1 MSAASDARRMNGNP
15 DNRRRIVIGAAAVVG
30 LAGLLFGGWAWWQAR
45 SQVSTDDAYVEGA
58 VTVISSK
65 VSGSISELLVKDNQ
79 AVKAGELLLRVD
91 PRDYRAKRDQAAAA
105 VKVAEAALLALR
117 SELPMTR
124 GVTVAQG
131 DEARGALEGARA
143 AEAASQ
149 SAVEEA
155 QAQLEAKRAAASA
168 AEADVA
174 GARATAVQAVR
185 EKARQRKLVEQ
196 GLVAQRDYDQAEAAE
211 GTARASLEAFERRRI
226 QVERE
231 AQQVEAALAS
241 RRLGVQQARQRV
253 AELRGSLAR
262 AESQRHQVPM
272 KEAEVAR
279 AEAALAQAQGDLAYA
294 ELQLQYTDVRAPV
307 DGVVAKRTVELGQV
321 AQMGQPLLA
330 IVPLHDVWV
339 IANFKETQLARIRP
353 GMKAEVHVDTFSDR
367 TFQGTV
373 DSLAA
378 GTGARFSLLPPENAT
393 GNWVK
398 VVQRL
403 PVKIRLDPGQFSNP
417 HTLRAGMS
425 AVVTVKLR

>member
-1 MSAASDARRMNGNP
+1 MR
-15 DNRRRIVIGAAAVVG
+15 
-30 LAGLLFGGWAWWQAR
+30 
-45 SQVSTDDAYVEGA
+45 
-58 VTVISSK
+58 
-65 VSGSISELLVKDNQ
+65 VKDNQ

-117 SELPMTR
+117 SELPMTH

-131 DEARGALEGARA
+131 DEARGALEGARVG
-143 AEAASQ
+143 EAASQ
-149 SAVEEA
+149 SAVEET

-211 GTARASLEAFERRRI
+211 GTARASLEAFERRKI

-241 RRLGVQQARQRV
+241 RGLGVQQARQRV
-253 AELRGSLAR
+253 VELRGTLAR

-279 AEAALAQAQGDLAYA
+279 AGAVLAQAQADLAYA
-294 ELQLQYTDVRAPV
+294 ELQLQYTEVRAPV
-307 DGVVAKRTVELGQV
+307 DGVVSRRTVELGQV

-330 IVPLHDVWV
+330 IVPLHEVWV
-339 IANFKETQLARIRP
+339 LANFKETQLARIRP
-353 GMKAEVHVDTFSDR
+353 GMPVEVRVDSFSDR
-367 TFQGTV
+367 VFKGTV

-403 PVKIRLDPGQFSNP
+403 PVKIKIDPGQFGNP
-417 HTLRAGMS
+417 DTLRAGMS
-425 AVVTVKLR
+425 AEVTVKLR

>member
-1 MSAASDARRMNGNP
+1 MNGLPN
-15 DNRRRIVIGAAAVVG
+15 DRRQIVIGAAAVVG
-30 LAGLLFGGWAWWQAR
+30 LAGLLFGGWLWWQAR

-58 VTVISSK
+58 VAVVSAK
-65 VSGSISELLVKDNQ
+65 VMGNVVELLVKDNQ
-79 AVKAGELLLRVD
+79 QVKAGDILLRLD
-91 PRDYRAKRDQAAAA
+91 PRDFRAKRDQVTAA
-105 VKVAEAALLALR
+105 VAVAEAALLALR

-124 GVTVAQG
+124 GVTTAQG
-131 DEARGALEGARA
+131 DEARGALEGARH

-149 SAVEEA
+149 SAVAEA

-168 AEADVA
+168 SEADVA

-185 EKARQRKLVEQ
+185 EKERQRQLVGK

-211 GTARASLEAFERRRI
+211 GTARASLEAFERRKV

-231 AQQVEAALAS
+231 VQQVEAALAS
-241 RRLGVQQARQRV
+241 RKLGVQQATQRV
-253 AELRGSLAR
+253 AELRGTLAKT
-262 AESQRHQVPM
+262 ESQRQQVPM
-272 KEAEVAR
+272 KEADIAR
-279 AEAALAQAQGDLAYA
+279 AEAVLAQARADLAFA
-294 ELQLQYTDVRAPV
+294 ELQLQYTEGKALV
-307 DGVVAKRTVELGQV
+307 DGVVSKRTVELGHV

-330 IVPLHDVWV
+330 IVPLHEVWV
-339 IANFKETQLARIRP
+339 LANFKETQLERIRP
-353 GMKAEVHVDTFSDR
+353 GMRVDVRVDSFSDR
-367 TFQGTV
+367 VFKGAV

-403 PVKIRLDPGQFSNP
+403 PVKIRLDPGQFGNP

>member
-1 MSAASDARRMNGNP
+1 MNGFP
-15 DNRRRIVIGAAAVVG
+15 DERRRIIIIAAAAVG
-30 LAGLLFGGWAWWQAR
+30 LVGLLFGGWLWWQAR
-45 SQVSTDDAYVEGA
+45 TQVSTDDAYVEGA
-58 VTVISSK
+58 VTVISAK
-65 VSGSISELLVKDNQ
+65 VSGNISEMLVKDNQ
-79 AVKAGELLLRVD
+79 AVKVGDLLVRVD

-105 VKVAEAALLALR
+105 VAVAEAVLLTLR

-124 GVTVAQG
+124 GVTAAQG
-131 DEARGALEGARA
+131 EEARGALEGARA
-143 AEAASQ
+143 AEAGAQ

-168 AEADVA
+168 AESDVA
-174 GARATAVQAVR
+174 GARATAVQAAK
-185 EKARQRKLVEQ
+185 EKTRQQKLVAQ

-211 GTARASLEAFERRRI
+211 ASARAALEALDRRKI

-231 AQQVEAALAS
+231 VQQVEAALAS
-241 RRLGVQQARQRV
+241 RKLGVQQAKQRV

-262 AESQRHQVPM
+262 ADSQRHQVPM
-272 KEAEVAR
+272 KEADVVRADAAVTQAR
-279 AEAALAQAQGDLAYA
+279 ADLAFA
-294 ELQLQYTDVRAPV
+294 ELQLGYTEVRAPV
-307 DGVVAKRTVELGQV
+307 DGVVSKRTVEVGQV

-339 IANFKETQLARIRP
+339 VANFKETQLERIRP
-353 GMKAEVHVDTFSDR
+353 GMTAEVRVDTFSDR
-367 TFQGTV
+367 SFRGTV

-403 PVKIRLDPGQFSNP
+403 PVKIRLDAGQFGNP

-425 AVVTVKLR
+425 AIVTVKLR

>member
-1 MSAASDARRMNGNP
+1 MNGIPN
-15 DNRRRIVIGAAAVVG
+15 DRRRIVIGGAVMVG

-45 SQVSTDDAYVEGA
+45 TQVSTDDAYVEGA
-58 VTVISSK
+58 VAVVSAK
-65 VSGSISELLVKDNQ
+65 VMGNVVELLVQDNQ
-79 AVKAGELLLRVD
+79 QVKAGDVLLRLD
-91 PRDYRAKRDQAAAA
+91 PRDFRAKRDQAAAA
-105 VKVAEAALLALR
+105 VAVAEAALLALQ

-143 AEAASQ
+143 GEAASQ

-174 GARATAVQAVR
+174 GARATAVQAAR
-185 EKARQRKLVEQ
+185 EKERQRKLVEQ

-211 GTARASLEAFERRRI
+211 GTARASLEAFERRKI

-231 AQQVEAALAS
+231 AQQAGAALAS

-253 AELRGSLAR
+253 AELRGTLAKT
-262 AESQRHQVPM
+262 ESQRQQVPM
-272 KEAEVAR
+272 KEADIAR
-279 AEAALAQAQGDLAYA
+279 AEATLAQARADLAFA
-294 ELQLQYTDVRAPV
+294 ELQLQYTEVRALV
-307 DGVVAKRTVELGQV
+307 DGVVSRRTVELGQV

-330 IVPLHDVWV
+330 IVPLHEVWV
-339 IANFKETQLARIRP
+339 LANFKETQLARIRP
-353 GMKAEVHVDTFSDR
+353 GMPVEVRVDTFSDR
-367 TFQGTV
+367 VFKGTV

-403 PVKIRLDPGQFSNP
+403 PVKIKLDPGQFANP

>member
-1 MSAASDARRMNGNP
+1 MNGMP
-15 DNRRRIVIGAAAVVG
+15 ADRRRIVIGAAIVVG

-45 SQVSTDDAYVEGA
+45 TQVSTDDAYVEGT

-65 VSGSISELLVKDNQ
+65 VAGNISEMLLKDNQ

-105 VKVAEAALLALR
+105 VKVAEAALRALR

-185 EKARQRKLVEQ
+185 EKERQRKLVQQ

-211 GTARASLEAFERRRI
+211 GTSRAALEAFERRKI

-279 AEAALAQAQGDLAYA
+279 AEAVLAQAQADLAYA
-294 ELQLQYTDVRAPV
+294 ELQLLYTEVRAPV
-307 DGVVAKRTVELGQV
+307 DGVVSKRTVELGQV

-339 IANFKETQLARIRP
+339 VANFKETQLARIRP

-403 PVKIRLDPGQFSNP
+403 PVKIRLDPGQLGNP
-417 HTLRAGMS
+417 DTLRAGLS
-425 AVVTVKLR
+425 AVVTVKLH

>member
-1 MSAASDARRMNGNP
+1 MNGIP
-15 DNRRRIVIGAAAVVG
+15 DDRRRIVIGAAAVVG

-65 VSGSISELLVKDNQ
+65 VSGNISEMRVKDNQ
-79 AVKAGELLLRVD
+79 AVKAGEILLRVD
-91 PRDYRAKRDQAAAA
+91 PRDYRAKGDQAAAA

-131 DEARGALEGARA
+131 VEARGAVEGARA

-185 EKARQRKLVEQ
+185 EKERQRKLVEQ

-211 GTARASLEAFERRRI
+211 GTARASLEAFERRKI

-403 PVKIRLDPGQFSNP
+403 PVKIRLDPGEFGNP
-417 HTLRAGMS
+417 DTLRAGMS

>member
-1 MSAASDARRMNGNP
+1 MNGIRE
-15 DNRRRIVIGAAAVVG
+15 DRRRIVIGAAAVVG

-45 SQVSTDDAYVEGA
+45 SHVSTDDAYVEGA

-65 VSGSISELLVKDNQ
+65 VSGNISEMLVKDNQ

-105 VKVAEAALLALR
+105 VKVAEATLLALR

-185 EKARQRKLVEQ
+185 EKERQRKLVQQ

-211 GTARASLEAFERRRI
+211 GTARASLEAFERRKI

-279 AEAALAQAQGDLAYA
+279 AEATLAQAQADLAYA

-353 GMKAEVHVDTFSDR
+353 GMKADVQVDTFSDR

-403 PVKIRLDPGQFSNP
+403 PVKIKLDPVQFSNP
-417 HTLRAGMS
+417 DTLRAGMS

>member
-1 MSAASDARRMNGNP
+1 MNGIRE
-15 DNRRRIVIGAAAVVG
+15 DRRRIVIGAAAVVG

-45 SQVSTDDAYVEGA
+45 SHVSTDDAYVEGA

-65 VSGSISELLVKDNQ
+65 VSGNISEMLVKDNQ
-79 AVKAGELLLRVD
+79 AVKAGEVLLRVD

-143 AEAASQ
+143 GEAVSQ

-185 EKARQRKLVEQ
+185 EKERQRKLVQQ

-211 GTARASLEAFERRRI
+211 GTARASLEAFGRRKI

-279 AEAALAQAQGDLAYA
+279 AEAALAQAQADLAYA
-294 ELQLQYTDVRAPV
+294 ELQLQYTEVRAPV
-307 DGVVAKRTVELGQV
+307 DGVVSKRTVELGQV

-353 GMKAEVHVDTFSDR
+353 GMKAEVHVDSFSDR

-403 PVKIRLDPGQFSNP
+403 PVKIRLDPRQFGNP
-417 HTLRAGMS
+417 DTLRAGMS
-425 AVVTVKLR
+425 AVVTVKLH

>member
-1 MSAASDARRMNGNP
+1 MNGIP
-15 DNRRRIVIGAAAVVG
+15 DDRRRIVIGAAAVIGV
-30 LAGLLFGGWAWWQAR
+30 AGLLWAGWAWWQAR
-45 SQVSTDDAYVEGA
+45 TTVTTDDAYVEGTIA
-58 VTVISSK
+58 VISSK
-65 VSGSISELLVKDNQ
+65 VSGNIAEMLIRDNQ

-91 PRDYRAKRDQAAAA
+91 PRDFKAKRDQAAAA
-105 VKVAEAALLALR
+105 VAVAEAALQTLR

-124 GVTVAQG
+124 GVTQAQG
-131 DEARGALEGARA
+131 EEARGALEGARA

-174 GARATAVQAVR
+174 GARATAVQALR
-185 EKARQRKLVEQ
+185 EKERQHKLVTQ

-211 GTARASLEAFERRRI
+211 GSARAALEALERRKI

-231 AQQVEAALAS
+231 VKQVEAALVS
-241 RRLGVQQARQRV
+241 RRIGVQQARQRV
-253 AELRGSLAR
+253 AELRGTLAK

-272 KEAEVAR
+272 KEADVTR
-279 AEAALAQAQGDLAYA
+279 AEAALTQARADLAYA
-294 ELQLQYTDVRAPV
+294 ELQLQYTEVRAPV
-307 DGVVAKRTVELGQV
+307 DGVVSKRTVELGQV

-353 GMKAEVHVDTFSDR
+353 GMQADVRVDTFSDR
-367 TFQGTV
+367 TFRGTV

-403 PVKIRLDPGQFSNP
+403 PVKIRLDPGQFGNP

-425 AVVTVKLR
+425 AIVTIRLR

>member
-1 MSAASDARRMNGNP
+1 MNGIR
-15 DNRRRIVIGAAAVVG
+15 DDRRRIVIGAAAVVG

-45 SQVSTDDAYVEGA
+45 SQISTDDAYVEGA

-65 VSGSISELLVKDNQ
+65 VSGNISEMLVKDNQ
-79 AVKAGELLLRVD
+79 AVKPGELLLRVD
-91 PRDYRAKRDQAAAA
+91 PRDYRAKRDQAAAS

-155 QAQLEAKRAAASA
+155 QAQLEAKRAAALA

-185 EKARQRKLVEQ
+185 EKERQRKLVEQ

-211 GTARASLEAFERRRI
+211 GTARASLEAFERRKI

-279 AEAALAQAQGDLAYA
+279 AEAALAQAQADLAYA
-294 ELQLQYTDVRAPV
+294 ELQLQYTEVRAPV
-307 DGVVAKRTVELGQV
+307 DGVVSKRTVELGQV

-330 IVPLHDVWV
+330 IVPLHEVWV
-339 IANFKETQLARIRP
+339 LANFKETQLAHIRP
-353 GMKAEVHVDTFSDR
+353 GMPVEVRVDTFSDR
-367 TFQGTV
+367 VFKGTV

-403 PVKIRLDPGQFSNP
+403 PVKIKLDPGQFGNP
-417 HTLRAGMS
+417 DTLRAGMS

>member
-1 MSAASDARRMNGNP
+1 MNGFP
-15 DNRRRIVIGAAAVVG
+15 DERRRIIIGAAAAVGVV
-30 LAGLLFGGWAWWQAR
+30 GLLFGGWLWWQAR
-45 SQVSTDDAYVEGA
+45 TQVSTDDAYVEGA

-65 VSGSISELLVKDNQ
+65 VSGNISELHVKDNQ
-79 AVKAGELLLRVD
+79 VVKVGDLLVRVD

-105 VKVAEAALLALR
+105 VAVAEAVLLTFR

-124 GVTVAQG
+124 GVTAAQG

-143 AEAASQ
+143 AEAASE

-168 AEADVA
+168 AESDVA

-185 EKARQRKLVEQ
+185 EKDRQRKLVAQ

-211 GTARASLEAFERRRI
+211 GSARAALEALERRKI

-231 AQQVEAALAS
+231 VKQVEAALAS

-272 KEAEVAR
+272 KEADVVRAGAAVTQAR
-279 AEAALAQAQGDLAYA
+279 ADLAYA
-294 ELQLQYTDVRAPV
+294 ELQLLYTEVRSPV
-307 DGVVAKRTVELGQV
+307 DGVVSKRTVELGQV

-339 IANFKETQLARIRP
+339 IANFKETQLERIRP
-353 GMKAEVHVDTFSDR
+353 GMTAEVRVDSFSDR
-367 TFQGTV
+367 TFRGTV

-403 PVKIRLDPGQFSNP
+403 PVKIRLDPGQFGNP

-425 AVVTVKLR
+425 AIVTVKLR

>member
-1 MSAASDARRMNGNP
+1 MSGIP
-15 DNRRRIVIGAAAVVG
+15 DDRRRIVIGVAAVVG

-45 SQVSTDDAYVEGA
+45 TQVSTDDAYVEGA
-58 VTVISSK
+58 VAVVSAK
-65 VSGSISELLVKDNQ
+65 VMGNVVELLVQDNQ
-79 AVKAGELLLRVD
+79 QVKAGDVLLRLD
-91 PRDYRAKRDQAAAA
+91 PRDFRAKRDQAAAA
-105 VKVAEAALLALR
+105 VGVAEAALLALR

-143 AEAASQ
+143 AEAGSQ

-185 EKARQRKLVEQ
+185 EKERQRRLVEQ

-211 GTARASLEAFERRRI
+211 GTARASLEAFERRKI

-231 AQQVEAALAS
+231 AQQAAAALAS
-241 RRLGVQQARQRV
+241 RGLGVQQARQRV
-253 AELRGSLAR
+253 AELRGTLAKTD
-262 AESQRHQVPM
+262 SQRQQVPM
-272 KEAEVAR
+272 KEADIAR
-279 AEAALAQAQGDLAYA
+279 AEAALAQARADLAFA
-294 ELQLQYTDVRAPV
+294 ELQLQYTEVRALV
-307 DGVVAKRTVELGQV
+307 DGVISRRTVELGQV

-330 IVPLHDVWV
+330 IVPLHEVWV
-339 IANFKETQLARIRP
+339 LANFKETQLARIRP
-353 GMKAEVHVDTFSDR
+353 GMPVEVRVDTFSDR
-367 TFQGTV
+367 VFKGTV

-403 PVKIRLDPGQFSNP
+403 PVKITLDPGQFGNP

>member
-1 MSAASDARRMNGNP
+1 MNGFP
-15 DNRRRIVIGAAAVVG
+15 DERRRIIIIAAAVVG
-30 LAGLLFGGWAWWQAR
+30 LAGLLFGGWLWWQAR
-45 SQVSTDDAYVEGA
+45 TQVSTDDAYVEGA

-65 VSGSISELLVKDNQ
+65 VSGNIAELHVKDNQ
-79 AVKAGELLLRVD
+79 AIKAGDLLVRVD
-91 PRDYRAKRDQAAAA
+91 PRDYRAKRDQAVAA
-105 VKVAEAALLALR
+105 VAVAEAVLLTLR

-124 GVTVAQG
+124 GVTAAQG
-131 DEARGALEGARA
+131 DEARGALEGARH
-143 AEAASQ
+143 AEAASE
-149 SAVEEA
+149 SAVAEA

-168 AEADVA
+168 AESDVA

-185 EKARQRKLVEQ
+185 EKARQRQLVAQ

-211 GTARASLEAFERRRI
+211 GSARAALEALERRKI

-231 AQQVEAALAS
+231 VQQVEAALAS
-241 RRLGVQQARQRV
+241 RRLGVQQAKQRV

-272 KEAEVAR
+272 KEADVVR
-279 AEAALAQAQGDLAYA
+279 AEAAVTQARADLSYA
-294 ELQLQYTDVRAPV
+294 ELQLQYTEVRAPV
-307 DGVVAKRTVELGQV
+307 DGVVSKRTVELGQV

-339 IANFKETQLARIRP
+339 IANFKETQLERIRP
-353 GMKAEVHVDTFSDR
+353 GMTAEVRVDSFSDR
-367 TFQGTV
+367 SFRGTV

-403 PVKIRLDPGQFSNP
+403 PVKIRLDPGQFGNP
-417 HTLRAGMS
+417 DTLRAGMS
-425 AVVTVKLR
+425 AIVTVKLR